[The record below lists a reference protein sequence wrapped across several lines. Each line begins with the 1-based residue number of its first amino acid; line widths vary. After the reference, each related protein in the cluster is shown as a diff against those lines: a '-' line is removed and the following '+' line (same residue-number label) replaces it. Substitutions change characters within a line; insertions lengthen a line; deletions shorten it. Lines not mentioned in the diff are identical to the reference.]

1 VAATR
6 AMVSPGLISSFP
18 GTVRLLPS
26 ICFSRS
32 CPELELPDG
41 GHRVVVRLNRMA
53 RMSRF
58 SKTGAAV
65 MKGTL
70 EGIAARGLFKRSA
83 VVVTK
88 SSSVNGWIT
97 KSS

>member
-1 VAATR
+1 
-6 AMVSPGLISSFP
+6 M
-18 GTVRLLPS
+18 
-26 ICFSRS
+26 
-32 CPELELPDG
+32 
-41 GHRVVVRLNRMA
+41 VVRLNPMA

-88 SSSVNGWIT
+88 SSSVSG
-97 KSS
+97 